1 MYYHYYKTVN
11 TFQEEEAPKEVQT
24 EFGVKLIKFDDAKKV
39 KLIKEIKAVLTD
51 INLVQVRFVS
61 TFPNVLKYVR

>member
-1 MYYHYYKTVN
+1 MILISFTFYN
-11 TFQEEEAPKEVQT
+11 DFFQEEESPKEVQT

-51 INLVQVRFVS
+51 INLVQVQLFKFIV
-61 TFPNVLKYVR
+61 K